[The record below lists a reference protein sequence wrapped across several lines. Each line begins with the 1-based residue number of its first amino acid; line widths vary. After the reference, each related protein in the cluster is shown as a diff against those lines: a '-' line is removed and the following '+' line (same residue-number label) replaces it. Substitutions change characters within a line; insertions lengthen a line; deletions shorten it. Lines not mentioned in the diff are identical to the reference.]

1 MPIYLLSPS
10 TILVVEVI
18 LKLNNM
24 IDKKI
29 EEAKEEI
36 YEDRFL
42 LNGEEVVFDNDTKEE
57 MFYKEDIKEAIGLGA
72 KFAINEF
79 IKDLWHPMQEE
90 PKLVGEEII
99 IDEFLEGKRYPMV
112 QKYMV
117 GVEFPPTIET
127 IRWISNWDSFLSEIC
142 DEVKMIRWCYFK
154 DLLPKEGGEQ

>member
-1 MPIYLLSPS
+1 
-10 TILVVEVI
+10 
-18 LKLNNM
+18 M
-24 IDKKI
+24 IDDKKI
-29 EEAKEEI
+29 EEAAKQHAEEAFI
-36 YEDRFL
+36 SGYWQAC
-42 LNGEEVVFDNDTKEE
+42 
-57 MFYKEDIKEAIGLGA
+57 YKEGFIGCA
-72 KFAINEF
+72 KWMQEEF
-79 IKDLWHPMQEE
+79 LKDLWHPMQEE

>member
-1 MPIYLLSPS
+1 
-10 TILVVEVI
+10 
-18 LKLNNM
+18 M
-24 IDKKI
+24 IDDKKI
-29 EEAKEEI
+29 EAAKEEI

-42 LNGEEVVFDNDTKEE
+42 LNGEEVVFDNDAKEE

-72 KFAINEF
+72 KWAINEF
-79 IKDLWHPMQEE
+79 QMDLWHPMQEE

-99 IDEFLEGKRYPMV
+99 IDEFLEGKRYPMF

-117 GVEFPPTIET
+117 GVEFTPTIET

>member
-1 MPIYLLSPS
+1 
-10 TILVVEVI
+10 
-18 LKLNNM
+18 M
-24 IDKKI
+24 IDKNKI
-29 EEAKEEI
+29 AKAARKCLAAFRKANPDGYSSSI
-36 YEDRFL
+36 I
-42 LNGEEVVFDNDTKEE
+42 
-57 MFYKEDIKEAIGLGA
+57 DIESNCLKNFKDGA
-72 KFAINEF
+72 KWAINEF
-79 IKDLWHPMQEE
+79 QMELWHPMQEE

-117 GVEFPPTIET
+117 GVEFLPTIET

>member
-1 MPIYLLSPS
+1 MSHH
-10 TILVVEVI
+10 EK
-18 LKLNNM
+18 LKRM
-24 IDKKI
+24 IDDNKI
-29 EEAKEEI
+29 EEAANLH
-36 YEDRFL
+36 RFEL
-42 LNGEEVVFDNDTKEE
+42 IASMHGSTLGTPMQCFEEVVDAETELIENSFITGAKWA
-57 MFYKEDIKEAIGLGA
+57 IKESL
-72 KFAINEF
+72 
-79 IKDLWHPMQEE
+79 KDLWHPMQEE
-90 PKLVGEEII
+90 PKIVGEEII

>member
-1 MPIYLLSPS
+1 
-10 TILVVEVI
+10 
-18 LKLNNM
+18 M
-24 IDKKI
+24 IDDKKI
-29 EEAKEEI
+29 EEAQEEI
-36 YEDRFL
+36 YDDRFL
-42 LNGEEVVFDNDTKEE
+42 LNGEEVVFNDAKEE

-72 KFAINEF
+72 KWAVNEF
-79 IKDLWHPMQEE
+79 QMDLWHPMQEE

-99 IDEFLEGKRYPMV
+99 IDEFLEGKRYPMF

>member
-1 MPIYLLSPS
+1 
-10 TILVVEVI
+10 
-18 LKLNNM
+18 M
-24 IDKKI
+24 IDDKKI

-42 LNGEEVVFDNDTKEE
+42 LNGEEVVFNNDEKEE
-57 MFYKEDIKEAIGLGA
+57 MFYEGDIKEAIGLGA
-72 KFAINEF
+72 KWAINELL
-79 IKDLWHPMQEE
+79 KDLWHPMQEE

-99 IDEFLEGKRYPMV
+99 IDEFLEGKKYPMV

-154 DLLPKEGGEQ
+154 DLLPKKGGEQ